1 MLAHQEVT
9 GCRGLLIRGGDVL
22 EAASHTDTVIF
33 DKTGTLTR
41 GKPSIRSITPATSD
55 LSEQDILAFAAC
67 VERQTSHPVAHAIV
81 SASDAQG
88 GSLSAISKG
97 HLYLCVFS
105 FPASIKLFMD
115 SHAHALHSRICS
127 DGHSSRTCKL
137 VKIVMQMPEYLVMCE
152 CSGWP

>member
-1 MLAHQEVT
+1 MA

-55 LSEQDILAFAAC
+55 LSEQDILAYAAC

-88 GSLSAISKG
+88 GSSLKKHQ
-97 HLYLCVFS
+97 HLAMS
-105 FPASIKLFMD
+105 PACHPSSSVHSQPCSTALTAGRALTRHSD
-115 SHAHALHSRICS
+115 SDWAKV
-127 DGHSSRTCKL
+127 G
-137 VKIVMQMPEYLVMCE
+137 MQAPEHLQT
-152 CSGWP
+152 